1 LFPKNKSL
9 SCSLG
14 QLKLLLPWDMILTWG
29 KTNFLKEQW
38 ISPREGP
45 SSLGKHMFQFFLQSQ
60 SSHIG
65 FYISLQ
71 PIVRKVL
78 RRITTLYLKA
88 LQFNLRCKNYDLT
101 NFQTHFFLKGT
112 QFKLFF
118 WAHGCA
124 WRKNSP
130 REQPCSFGKQS
141 KSCSLRSNHIPLI
154 ANVFET
160 LYDHNFRIWVIIEVL
175 STT

>member
-1 LFPKNKSL
+1 MFPKNKSL

-45 SSLGKHMFQFFLQSQ
+45 SSLGKHMFQFFVQSQ
-60 SSHIG
+60 SSHIS

-78 RRITTLYLKA
+78 RKTTTLYLKA
-88 LQFNLRCKNYDLT
+88 LQFDLQCKNYDHT
-101 NFQTHFFLKGT
+101 NFQTHFSSKEHNL
-112 QFKLFF
+112 
-118 WAHGCA
+118 
-124 WRKNSP
+124 N
-130 REQPCSFGKQS
+130 CSSEHMVVPK
-141 KSCSLRSNHIPLI
+141 RAIPLRNNHVPLGSNLNHVPWGATI
-154 ANVFET
+154 FP
-160 LYDHNFRIWVIIEVL
+160 
-175 STT
+175 